1 MIKKTLTT
9 IGWREIIALP
19 ELNIPEIKAKIDTGA
34 RTSALHA
41 FHIQEFYLDDKPM
54 VSFQVHPYQ
63 KNSHH
68 TVTAIAELLGYKEV
82 RNSGGNLQNRPVIKT
97 KVEVNGNIWKIEV
110 TLTNRDLM
118 GFRMLLGR
126 QALRGHFI
134 VDPGRS
140 FLLS

>member
-1 MIKKTLTT
+1 MVKKILTT

-19 ELNIPEIKAKIDTGA
+19 QLNIPEIKAKIDTGA

-41 FHIQEFYLDDKPM
+41 FHIKEFYQDGKPM

-63 KNSHH
+63 KNSHD
-68 TVTAIAELLGYKEV
+68 TVTASAELLGYKEI
-82 RNSGGNLQNRPVIKT
+82 RNSGGHVQNRPVIKT
-97 KVEVNGNIWKIEV
+97 RVEVNGNSWKIEL

-126 QALRGHFI
+126 QALRGHFT

-140 FLLS
+140 YLLS